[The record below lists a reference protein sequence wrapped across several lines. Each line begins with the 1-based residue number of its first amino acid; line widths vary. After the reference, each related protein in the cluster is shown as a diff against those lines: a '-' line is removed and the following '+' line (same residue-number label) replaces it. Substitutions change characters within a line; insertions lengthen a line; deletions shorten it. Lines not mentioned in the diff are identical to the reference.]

1 MSAYCTAWL
10 ILFCGCSYRDFI
22 GFALGLASIATWM
35 VAQFP
40 QIYSNI
46 KNRSAEALSAWFLAE
61 WLMVGLSAKLYP
73 LSHNMLRQGSLW
85 CVRPSQG
92 DTCNLIGCLLTGD
105 QLVTQTYTAMCDP
118 TDSCDTMIKRGT
130 SMSHQALHGH

>member
-1 MSAYCTAWL
+1 MSANYTAVL
-10 ILFCGCSYRDFI
+10 IHLSGCSYRDFF

-35 VAQFP
+35 FAQFP

-61 WLMVGLSAKLYP
+61 WLMVGLSAKFSPEAYE
-73 LSHNMLRQGSLW
+73 MLRQGSSW
-85 CVRPSQG
+85 CVLPLQG

-118 TDSCDTMIKRGT
+118 TDSCDPIIENGTYTTHHALRG
-130 SMSHQALHGH
+130 H